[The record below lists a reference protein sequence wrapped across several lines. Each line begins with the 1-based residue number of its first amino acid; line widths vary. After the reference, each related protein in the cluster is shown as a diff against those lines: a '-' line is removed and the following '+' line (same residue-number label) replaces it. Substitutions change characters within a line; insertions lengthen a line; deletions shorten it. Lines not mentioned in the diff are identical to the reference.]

1 MEPSYSKKAFIIF
14 RKSAMA
20 SAAVASTS
28 DGDANTALSELD
40 QGLRSGKLGVNVINF
55 FFVTDDGGQAIVVR
69 QWKTF

>member
-1 MEPSYSKKAFIIF
+1 MEPSDSKRAFIIF

-55 FFVTDDGGQAIVVR
+55 LR
-69 QWKTF
+69 Q